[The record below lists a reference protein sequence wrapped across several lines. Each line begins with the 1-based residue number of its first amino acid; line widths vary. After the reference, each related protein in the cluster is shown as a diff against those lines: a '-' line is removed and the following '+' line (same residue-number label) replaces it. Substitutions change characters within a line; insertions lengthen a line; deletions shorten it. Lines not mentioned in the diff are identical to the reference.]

1 MHELTSYW
9 REVAR
14 NAVFINLKYIVLYK
28 FTKYTA

>member
-1 MHELTSYW
+1 MHELTSQW

-14 NAVFINLKYIVLYK
+14 NAVFIISKYLVLYK